1 MMPLATVVGF
11 RVHPNDN
18 SNLLP
23 SMLDEVHHDEPDNLS
38 TLIPDNTAMNI
49 HKGSAALPTGKSLVI
64 SVNKFTYFNWV
75 HGQNLLSFMKEY

>member
-1 MMPLATVVGF
+1 MLLATVVGF
-11 RVHPNDN
+11 RVLSNDN

-49 HKGSAALPTGKSLVI
+49 HTGSAALPTGKSLVI

-75 HGQNLLSFMKEY
+75 HGHNLLSFMKEY